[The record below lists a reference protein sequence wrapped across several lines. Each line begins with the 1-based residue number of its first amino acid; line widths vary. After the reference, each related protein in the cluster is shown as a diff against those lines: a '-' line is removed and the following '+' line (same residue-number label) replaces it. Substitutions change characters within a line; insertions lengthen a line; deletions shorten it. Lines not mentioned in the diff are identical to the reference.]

1 MKRFKKILYVH
12 DRNIRSKTA
21 LKTAANL
28 AAHNSAKL
36 AIVEVL
42 NHPPGELDRKLRT
55 DYSMSLGDLLRK
67 EGEENLSR
75 LAASACPEGLNPS
88 VSVLFGIPFIETI
101 KEVVSGKHDLV
112 IVSADEERGLGSII
126 FGTTTLHLIRKCPCP
141 VWVVRPSRKR
151 KLSTVL
157 AAVGPAL
164 DTEVQQDLNRRIM
177 ELSSSLAGMNN
188 ARLHVVHA
196 WSLYGEHLLGT
207 RLGLGREEMRNL
219 LEETQAGQQKQIA
232 ELVESVSPGLP
243 GKNIHLIK
251 GDAAD
256 VVPGRARALKA
267 DVIVMG
273 TLSRTGIAGL
283 LIGNTAEKILGEV
296 DCSVLAVKPEG
307 FHSPV
312 GQ

>member
-1 MKRFKKILYVH
+1 
-12 DRNIRSKTA
+12 
-21 LKTAANL
+21 
-28 AAHNSAKL
+28 
-36 AIVEVL
+36 
-42 NHPPGELDRKLRT
+42 
-55 DYSMSLGDLLRK
+55 
-67 EGEENLSR
+67 
-75 LAASACPEGLNPS
+75 
-88 VSVLFGIPFIETI
+88 
-101 KEVVSGKHDLV
+101 
-112 IVSADEERGLGSII
+112 
-126 FGTTTLHLIRKCPCP
+126 
-141 VWVVRPSRKR
+141 
-151 KLSTVL
+151 
-157 AAVGPAL
+157 
-164 DTEVQQDLNRRIM
+164 M